1 MSKIDI
7 LRESN
12 NKVCKDTTLSLL
24 SDLLLKKLDNVLDYN
39 ESEVYYKG
47 DLIYRFVNG
56 RHEILEALEDNIN
69 GPFNYDQWAE
79 LTLNM
84 SALANGRSDFDELL
98 YFDVIYHEALEDGDN
113 RVDLS
118 SIENLRE
125 VNTNAIL
132 MHSVRGIIPRSEFVI
147 DEISQE
153 IKLTGWDL
161 DAGESL
167 RCLIFK
173 FGKPSKER
181 KGYSNTFEQS
191 ISISDNIRGNEYRLS
206 IPSFDIT
213 KDKIIAIHS
222 LDGILKE
229 TDEYTFTSEKIVL
242 NKPLIEGQYVSI
254 LVFQQRPGDGYNN
267 CVYGVYKF
275 DKPELSNRAFIPIP
289 GFAKGRDKLLVF
301 DRVNGYTGEHLYDIS
316 ENGKEIIFKELKF
329 MINEE
334 LIFVALTE
342 SNNLYLP
349 DDFLDL
355 NHFSYNV
362 RGHLSPLLGEVL
374 LSINNPE
381 TTIDI
386 PEGAF
391 LNNGYSV
398 KTEVI
403 ESTGDVGSI
412 IIKNKTR
419 ESFTIEMTGISS
431 KSKIQYTIIP
441 AN

>member
-12 NKVCKDTTLSLL
+12 TKVCKDTTLSLL
-24 SDLLLKKLDNVLDYN
+24 SDLLLKKLDNVLDYDEN
-39 ESEVYYKG
+39 EVYYKG

-56 RHEILEALEDNIN
+56 RHEILEALEDNIS
-69 GPFNYDQWAE
+69 GPFNYDDWAE

-113 RVDLS
+113 RIDLS

-125 VNTNAIL
+125 VNTNAVL

-147 DEISQE
+147 DEITQE

-161 DAGESL
+161 DAGEYI

-173 FGKPSKER
+173 FGKPDKDH
-181 KGYSNTFEQS
+181 KGYSNTYEQT
-191 ISISDNIRGNEYRLS
+191 IEVKDNISGNEYRIS
-206 IPSFDIT
+206 IPSFDLD

-229 TDEYTFTSEKIVL
+229 TDEFTYTNDKIVL
-242 NKPLIEGQYVSI
+242 NKPLIEGQYLSV
-254 LVFQQRPGDGYNN
+254 LVFQQRPGKGYNN

-275 DKPELSNRAFIPIP
+275 DKPELTSKAFIPIP
-289 GFAKGRDKLLVF
+289 GFAKGRDKLLIF
-301 DRVNGYTGEHLYDIS
+301 DRVNGYIGENLYSIS
-316 ENGKEIIFKELKF
+316 ENGKEVTFKDLEF

-334 LIFVALTE
+334 LIFVALTDA
-342 SNNLYLP
+342 NNLYLP
-349 DDFLDL
+349 DDFLDI

-362 RGHLSPLLGEVL
+362 RGHLSPLIGEVI

-412 IIKNKTR
+412 IIKNKSR
-419 ESFTIEMTGISS
+419 EGFIIEITGIST